1 MYHININLENELY
14 QIIYNEE
21 TSQELIEA
29 VYKTKQFVYVSTTFR
44 IVTTLEENH
53 CTKNEVFH

>member
-1 MYHININLENELY
+1 MNYTKL
-14 QIIYNEE
+14 YNEE

>member
-1 MYHININLENELY
+1 MYHININKENELY

-29 VYKTKQFVYVSTTFR
+29 VYETKQFVYVYTTFR

-53 CTKNEVFH
+53 STKNEVFH